1 MEKNRRKQE
10 MDLTDQAEVTLQD
23 FVIPAKIEAFCTQYK
38 PQDHWSE
45 DCDVFTDYQLRSYF
59 KAVVCPL
66 GDPLSL
72 YLQELALR
80 GFKMKNDECGEPVI
94 YCKVR

>member
-1 MEKNRRKQE
+1 MGKNRRKQE